1 MKLNELFEIYLDD
14 LDLTHQDTTR
24 IQSDMCIILVLGKS
38 SETKKLNRLKLRILK
53 NIRKI

>member
-24 IQSDMCIILVLGKS
+24 DSIRYVYNSG
-38 SETKKLNRLKLRILK
+38 
-53 NIRKI
+53 IRKKVRKQKN